1 MAQKNVNDLQK
12 LPVGRLGIISPY
24 SCESLGRKVDEYLVA
39 WRKERERMRGR
50 TANRSQIP
58 TSRLKL

>member
-24 SCESLGRKVDEYLVA
+24 SCESLGRKVDEYLVS
-39 WRKERERMRGR
+39 WRKG
-50 TANRSQIP
+50 S
-58 TSRLKL
+58 SK